1 MIVLVRHGETS
12 ANARGLLLGRADPS
26 LSGVGR
32 EQAYAVAALLGRELG
47 QGDRPLAVLSSPLR
61 RAHETAECIA
71 DVFELDVEDE
81 AAMME
86 MDYGEWDERP
96 LAEIPREVWQGWR
109 GDADF
114 APPGGE
120 SLRSVQTRVSACMVR
135 LAERAGD
142 GVVVVV
148 SHVSPIKAAVLW
160 ALGADDQPELSWRLR
175 LDLSSVTRIAPG
187 PLGSVLSG
195 FNQRPPLA

>member
-1 MIVLVRHGETS
+1 VILLVRHGETS
-12 ANARGLLLGRADPS
+12 ANARGLLLGRANPS

-32 EQAYAVAALLGRELG
+32 EQAYGVAELLRRELG
-47 QGDRPLAVLSSPLR
+47 GEQQPLAVLSSPLR
-61 RAHETAECIA
+61 RARETAECIA

-81 AAMME
+81 PAMME

-96 LAEIPREVWQGWR
+96 LAEIPREVWVGWR
-109 GDADF
+109 DDVDF

-120 SLRSVQTRVSACMVR
+120 SLRSVQTRVSACMGRVADR
-135 LAERAGD
+135 GGD

-160 ALGADDQPELSWRLR
+160 ALGVDDRPELSWRLR
-175 LDLSSVTRIAPG
+175 LDLASVTRIGPG
-187 PLGSVLSG
+187 PLGSVLMG
-195 FNQRPPLA
+195 FNQRPHSA